1 MPNPESQQQQQP
13 EPSRGTSRST
23 FDTVIKQDSPFAQ
36 ATNRDPWPG
45 TLAALRQCT
54 SPSRAGRDTPYHG
67 GTAPFP
73 RPASCDPSL
82 GRFEARTYSVRVLER
97 LPNLTIAVAWRD
109 PTLCNYTN
117 QVWALTEASRGGRCA
132 LSGKPV
138 RRGVEIYSPQAGKHD
153 KPLNVNA
160 MILASAL
167 PVIAI
172 DDG

>member
-1 MPNPESQQQQQP
+1 MPNPESQQQL
-13 EPSRGTSRST
+13 ELSRGISRST
-23 FDTVIKQDSPFAQ
+23 FDTVIKQDAPFAQ
-36 ATNRDPWPG
+36 AIHRDPWAG

-54 SPSRAGRDTPYHG
+54 TPSRTDRDTPHHG
-67 GTAPFP
+67 RPPQFP
-73 RPASCDPSL
+73 RPASYNPSL
-82 GRFEARTYSVRVLER
+82 GRFDARTYSVTVLER

-117 QVWALTEASRGGRCA
+117 QVWTLTEASRGGRCA
-132 LSGKPV
+132 LSGKSV

-153 KPLNVNA
+153 KPLNVTA